1 MAQEYIDQGIISSKA
16 DMFSLGVIIIE
27 IITGRWDYP
36 NISERTETSLRH
48 YTHQVRLFSIIPYCN
63 FLPYLWKC
71 PFMINYLCKCLG
83 GWKLEEQTYIE
94 ITPMHMSLEMC
105 IQQVQQCI
113 SIALK
118 CLEPES
124 NKRPTSLDIVQSLN
138 AEETKSRSL
147 ENSTS
152 VAEKV

>member
-16 DMFSLGVIIIE
+16 DIFSLGVIIIE

-124 NKRPTSLDIVQSLN
+124 NKRPTSLDIVQSPN
-138 AEETKSRSL
+138 AVEPKC
-147 ENSTS
+147 TS
-152 VAEKV
+152 PGNPPSVIEKV